1 MLDLKEIKLE
11 VFDQWGFVDRLM
23 IRGDKAHLV
32 DYKFG
37 FNFKPILS
45 LLGLSVI

>member
-23 IRGDKAHLV
+23 IRGSKAHLI

-37 FNFKPILS
+37 GRGIFDFTKLNPGS
-45 LLGLSVI
+45 A